1 MWRGGES
8 YKRHGERS
16 GEKDTEER
24 KTNPSGGFPTPLS
37 PLPPSPSSSLQS
49 SRHTQPGAEWAFT
62 VQLCFPSERSVN
74 VKFSTHK
81 KKGKKKK
88 NTFPFLLL
96 LFLLLLLHSLSPF
109 LSFPHVSAL
118 NLIPLSFIL
127 LLSLSLNTGQCPQ
140 HAFTG
145 NKKKDSSRSLVDPLQ
160 RHAVFSQWRLNYIF
174 MVTQI
179 RFSCLDTQT
188 HHGAKAPS
196 THLLG
201 VCLHS
206 RNCPS

>member
-1 MWRGGES
+1 MGFYSAALFPIR
-8 YKRHGERS
+8 KERECQILHAQKKK
-16 GEKDTEER
+16 GR
-24 KTNPSGGFPTPLS
+24 KKKHFPF
-37 PLPPSPSSSLQS
+37 PSSSFS
-49 SRHTQPGAEWAFT
+49 SSPA
-62 VQLCFPSERSVN
+62 P
-74 VKFSTHK
+74 
-81 KKGKKKK
+81 
-88 NTFPFLLL
+88 
-96 LFLLLLLHSLSPF
+96 LLLHSLSPF

-145 NKKKDSSRSLVDPLQ
+145 NKKKDSSRSLVDPLP

>member
-81 KKGKKKK
+81 KKKGRKKKH
-88 NTFPFLLL
+88 FPFPSSSFSSSPAPLP
-96 LFLLLLLHSLSPF
+96 LHSLSPF

-127 LLSLSLNTGQCPQ
+127 LLSPSLNTGQCPQ

-145 NKKKDSSRSLVDPLQ
+145 NKKKDSSRSLVDPLP
-160 RHAVFSQWRLNYIF
+160 RHAVFSQ
-174 MVTQI
+174 
-179 RFSCLDTQT
+179 
-188 HHGAKAPS
+188 
-196 THLLG
+196 
-201 VCLHS
+201 
-206 RNCPS
+206 